1 MLRNVLIRRLILT
14 LALTGPAG
22 CAASEMEATV
32 GAHVD
37 SYNIFYDALSLDG
50 EPMPSRTLS
59 PFTAA
64 KARS

>member
-22 CAASEMEATV
+22 YAGTDVEATV
-32 GAHVD
+32 GAPVD

-50 EPMPSRTLS
+50 EPMPSRATS
-59 PFTAA
+59 
-64 KARS
+64 